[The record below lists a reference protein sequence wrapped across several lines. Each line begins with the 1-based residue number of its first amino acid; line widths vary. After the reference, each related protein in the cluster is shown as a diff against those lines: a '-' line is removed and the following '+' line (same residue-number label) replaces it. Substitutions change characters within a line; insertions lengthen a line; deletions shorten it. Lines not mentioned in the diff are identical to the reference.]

1 VYDEALDLALLDVV
15 ESNNTDEATRI
26 ARAASLNFGQN
37 FLRSSGAEQGQLPKS
52 PVVDS
57 WIGIFVEFDRRVE
70 TLLKGV
76 LDLTSDLSIAQRGKI
91 RKSFVTTLFW

>member
-26 ARAASLNFGQN
+26 ARAASLNFAQN
-37 FLRSSGAEQGQLPKS
+37 FLRSSSVEQGQLPKS
-52 PVVDS
+52 PVVDRR
-57 WIGIFVEFDRRVE
+57 IGIFVEFDRWVE

-76 LDLTSDLSIAQRGKI
+76 LDLTSDLSIAQRGKVG
-91 RKSFVTTLFW
+91 KSFVMTLFW